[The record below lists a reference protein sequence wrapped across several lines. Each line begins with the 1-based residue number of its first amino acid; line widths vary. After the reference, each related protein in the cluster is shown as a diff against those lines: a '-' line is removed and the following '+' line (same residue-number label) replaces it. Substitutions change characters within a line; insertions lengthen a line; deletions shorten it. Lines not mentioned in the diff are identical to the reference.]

1 MLPKA
6 ILLDLD
12 DTIVSYD
19 GASDIAWQEM
29 CDNFMAENNVSF
41 SREILVEKL
50 YAVRRWYW
58 GDVERNRIGRQDML
72 KARWQIIKMA
82 LNELGYVEE
91 DKIYRMAQWYNDRQE
106 ELICLFPDS
115 LEALEKIKSKGI
127 KMALVTN
134 GNQDKQLKKIYQF
147 GLKDYIEFSLIE
159 GELGF
164 GKPDL
169 RIYEMAL
176 EKLNLAPEE
185 TWMVGDN
192 ILFDVGA
199 PQKLG
204 IYSIW
209 NDYRKTGLPPDSPV
223 TPDRIIHSIAEL
235 ID

>member
-1 MLPKA
+1 M
-6 ILLDLD
+6 
-12 DTIVSYD
+12 
-19 GASDIAWQEM
+19 
-29 CDNFMAENNVSF
+29 
-41 SREILVEKL
+41 EKL

-58 GDVERNRIGRQDML
+58 GDIERNRIGRQDML

-91 DKIYRMAQWYNDRQE
+91 DNIYRMAQWYNDRQE

-115 LEALEKIKSKGI
+115 LEALDKIKAKGI
-127 KMALVTN
+127 KMALITN
-134 GNQDKQLKKIYQF
+134 GNQDKQQKKIQQF

-169 RIYEMAL
+169 QIYEMAL

-223 TPDRIIHSIAEL
+223 TPDRIIHSITEL
-235 ID
+235 LD